1 MANGRRIP
9 SFRQRSETGR
19 WTLALVVLAGSVS
32 VYVYEK
38 LTRTPDTP
46 IVGLAQISDGDT
58 IRIEGQHIRLLDI
71 DAPELDQTCEDA
83 NRKEWLC
90 GASASNEL
98 RKYLRGRTI
107 NCQPR
112 GFDKY
117 HRVLAT
123 CTLSNGSDINAW
135 LVQQG
140 WAVTSGYAKVYETQ
154 ESEARLAKRGIWQG
168 SFMEPRQWRDLYPR
182 EQQVNHPK

>member
-1 MANGRRIP
+1 MANGRRA
-9 SFRQRSETGR
+9 SFRQRTDTSR
-19 WTLALVVLAGSVS
+19 WLIGLAMLGGSLAI
-32 VYVYEK
+32 YAYEK

-83 NRKEWLC
+83 NRKTWPC
-90 GASASNEL
+90 GMAASGEL
-98 RKYLRGRTI
+98 RKYLRGRTV

-112 GFDKY
+112 GFDRY

-123 CTLSNGSDINAW
+123 CTLSDGSDINAW

-140 WAVTSGYAKVYETQ
+140 WAVVSGYAKVYEAQ
-154 ESEARLAKRGIWQG
+154 ESEARLGKRGIWQG
-168 SFMEPRQWRDLYPR
+168 SFI
-182 EQQVNHPK
+182 